1 MMRFNFFFVLA
12 VVVIFSVLQLSQVET
27 IDVQTIAGLILFALL
42 MFSFMGMADTHV
54 VKIWMHDSDGV
65 DVCLSEVPDS
75 TSISTITVGSK
86 NAVMELTETQLNS
99 VKTPLDEAATLRE
112 EARTAESSGDTDTA
126 ATKNT
131 AAAAKETDAQNALN
145 AL

>member
-1 MMRFNFFFVLA
+1 MTKYLKHYWKKNGNWLTTA
-12 VVVIFSVLQLSQVET
+12 NEVEQHHPEA
-27 IDVQTIAGLILFALL
+27 DYPGL
-42 MFSFMGMADTHV
+42 G

-65 DVCLSEVPDS
+65 DVCLSEVPD
-75 TSISTITVGSK
+75 TTGISTITVGSK
-86 NAVMELTETQLNS
+86 NAVMELTETQFNS

-112 EARTAESSGDTDTA
+112 EARTAEAGGDTDTA

-131 AAAAKETDAQNALN
+131 AAATKETEAQNALN

>member
-1 MMRFNFFFVLA
+1 MTKYLKHYWKKNGNWLTTA
-12 VVVIFSVLQLSQVET
+12 NEVEQHHPEA
-27 IDVQTIAGLILFALL
+27 DYAGL
-42 MFSFMGMADTHV
+42 G

-75 TSISTITVGSK
+75 TAISTITVGSK
-86 NAVMELTETQLNS
+86 NAVMELTETQYNS
-99 VKTPLDEAATLRE
+99 VKTPLDEAAVLRQ
-112 EARTAESSGDTDTA
+112 EATEAEMSGDTDTA

-131 AAAAKETDAQNALN
+131 AAAAKETEAQNALN

>member
-1 MMRFNFFFVLA
+1 MAKYLKHYWKKNGSWLTT
-12 VVVIFSVLQLSQVET
+12 SNEVEQHHPEA
-27 IDVQTIAGLILFALL
+27 DYPGL
-42 MFSFMGMADTHV
+42 G
-54 VKIWMHDSDGV
+54 VKVWMHDSDGI

-86 NAVMELTETQLNS
+86 KAVMELTETQFNS
-99 VKTPLDEAATLRE
+99 VKTPLDEASVLRQ
-112 EARTAESSGDTDTA
+112 EASDAERSGDTDTA

-131 AAAAKETDAQNALN
+131 AAAAKETEAQNALN

>member
-1 MMRFNFFFVLA
+1 MAKHLKHYWKKNGNWLTT
-12 VVVIFSVLQLSQVET
+12 SNEVEQHHPEA
-27 IDVQTIAGLILFALL
+27 DYAGL
-42 MFSFMGMADTHV
+42 G

-86 NAVMELTETQLNS
+86 KAVMELTETQFNS
-99 VKTPLDEAATLRE
+99 VQTPLDEAETLRQ
-112 EARTAESSGDTDTA
+112 AAMDAEMSGDTDTA
-126 ATKNT
+126 AAKNT

>member
-1 MMRFNFFFVLA
+1 MTKYLKHYWKKNGNWLTT
-12 VVVIFSVLQLSQVET
+12 SNEVEQHHPEA
-27 IDVQTIAGLILFALL
+27 DYPGL
-42 MFSFMGMADTHV
+42 G

-75 TSISTITVGSK
+75 TGISTITVGSK
-86 NAVMELTETQLNS
+86 NAVMELTETQFNS

-112 EARTAESSGDTDTA
+112 EARTAEEGGDTDTA

-131 AAAAKETDAQNALN
+131 AADAKETEAQNALN

>member
-1 MMRFNFFFVLA
+1 MAKYLKHYWKKNGNWLTT
-12 VVVIFSVLQLSQVET
+12 SNEVEQHHPEA
-27 IDVQTIAGLILFALL
+27 DYAGL
-42 MFSFMGMADTHV
+42 G

-86 NAVMELTETQLNS
+86 NAVIELTETQFNS
-99 VKTPLDEAATLRE
+99 VKTPLDEAETLRG
-112 EARTAESSGDTDTA
+112 EARIAEDGGDTDTA

-131 AAAAKETDAQNALN
+131 AAAAKETEAQNALN

>member
-1 MMRFNFFFVLA
+1 MTKYLKHYWKKNGNWLTTA
-12 VVVIFSVLQLSQVET
+12 NEVEQHHPEA
-27 IDVQTIAGLILFALL
+27 DYPGL
-42 MFSFMGMADTHV
+42 G

-75 TSISTITVGSK
+75 TGISTITVGSK
-86 NAVMELTETQLNS
+86 NAVIELTETQFNS
-99 VKTPLDEAATLRE
+99 VKTPLDAAATLRE
-112 EARTAESSGDTDTA
+112 EARTAEEGGDTDTA

-131 AAAAKETDAQNALN
+131 AAAAKETEAQNALN

>member
-1 MMRFNFFFVLA
+1 MAKYLKHYWKKNGNWLTT
-12 VVVIFSVLQLSQVET
+12 SNEVEQHHPEA
-27 IDVQTIAGLILFALL
+27 DYAGL
-42 MFSFMGMADTHV
+42 G

-75 TSISTITVGSK
+75 TSISTINVGSK
-86 NAVMELTETQLNS
+86 NAVIELTETQFNS

-112 EARTAESSGDTDTA
+112 EARTAEDGGDTDTA

-131 AAAAKETDAQNALN
+131 AAAAKETEAQNALN

>member
-1 MMRFNFFFVLA
+1 MAKYLKHYWKKNGSWLTTPGTY
-12 VVVIFSVLQLSQVET
+12 VEQHHPEA
-27 IDVQTIAGLILFALL
+27 DYPGL
-42 MFSFMGMADTHV
+42 G
-54 VKIWMHDSDGV
+54 VKVWMHDSDGV

-75 TSISTITVGSK
+75 TAISTITVGSK
-86 NAVMELTETQLNS
+86 NAVMELTETQFNS

-112 EARTAESSGDTDTA
+112 EARTAEDGGDTDTA

-131 AAAAKETDAQNALN
+131 AAEAKETEAQNALN

>member
-1 MMRFNFFFVLA
+1 MTKYLKHYWKKNGNWLTTGNE
-12 VVVIFSVLQLSQVET
+12 VEQHHPEA
-27 IDVQTIAGLILFALL
+27 DYPGL
-42 MFSFMGMADTHV
+42 G

-75 TSISTITVGSK
+75 TGISTITVGSK
-86 NAVMELTETQLNS
+86 NAVIELTETQFNS

-112 EARTAESSGDTDTA
+112 EARTAEEGGDTDTA
-126 ATKNT
+126 ETKNT
-131 AAAAKETDAQNALN
+131 AAAAKETEAQNALN

>member
-1 MMRFNFFFVLA
+1 MTKYLKHYWKKNGNWLTTA
-12 VVVIFSVLQLSQVET
+12 NEVEQHHPEA
-27 IDVQTIAGLILFALL
+27 DYPGL
-42 MFSFMGMADTHV
+42 G
-54 VKIWMHDSDGV
+54 VKVWMHDSDGV

-75 TSISTITVGSK
+75 TGISTITVGSK
-86 NAVMELTETQLNS
+86 NAVIELTETQYNS

-112 EARTAESSGDTDTA
+112 EARTAEEGGDTDTA

-131 AAAAKETDAQNALN
+131 AAAAKETEAQNALN

>member
-1 MMRFNFFFVLA
+1 MAKYLKHYWKKSGNWLTT
-12 VVVIFSVLQLSQVET
+12 SNEVEQHHPET
-27 IDVQTIAGLILFALL
+27 DYPGL
-42 MFSFMGMADTHV
+42 G

-75 TSISTITVGSK
+75 TGISTITVGSK
-86 NAVMELTETQLNS
+86 KAVMELTETQFNS
-99 VKTPLDEAATLRE
+99 VKTPLDEAEVLRQ
-112 EARTAESSGDTDTA
+112 EARTAEEGGDTDTA

-131 AAAAKETDAQNALN
+131 AAAAKETEAQNALN